1 MCGLRSSR
9 AGSTWLI
16 LGSTVRVRIASISG
30 WHAEPESASRVAR
43 HATISADD
51 GGLSIWSHIL
61 HYPLAQADTHNS
73 Q

>member
-1 MCGLRSSR
+1 M
-9 AGSTWLI
+9 
-16 LGSTVRVRIASISG
+16 RIASISG